1 MRQLATGIAVLS
13 GTGLLLATNSLSQT
27 KAELPWRKFVHA
39 PGAVDVA
46 GPRADGRFVVTARDG
61 LFLLR
66 RSGSLIPFARG
77 PNRYVPA
84 RGEPY
89 IALASARRVPRAG
102 CSFQKDDVY
111 ALDPVDHPGVTLIER
126 TGRTRRF
133 VDLPPGSFL
142 SSIAF
147 DSVGRFGYRLLVTA
161 LISGRTTLYAIDC
174 RGRSRIVVRGAARVE
189 GGSAV
194 APTTFG
200 QFPGWLIAVDELSG
214 SVYAFNAQ
222 GHVRLLARPAVQ
234 FGADLGV
241 ESVGFVPAGLTRRG
255 AAYFA
260 DLGAPGSPTE
270 GTDSVLRVSGSELTR
285 ARVRAGDLLVATEAK
300 GVTVAIRC
308 ARRCTVRAVGRAL
321 DATHGEGHVAF
332 AAR

>member
-1 MRQLATGIAVLS
+1 MRRLPTAIVVL
-13 GTGLLLATNSLSQT
+13 TAIGLLLATNSLSQA
-27 KAELPWRKFVHA
+27 KAKFQWRKFVHA
-39 PGAVDVA
+39 QGAVDVA
-46 GPRADGRFVVTARDG
+46 GPRADGRIVVAASEG
-61 LFLLR
+61 LFLLGR
-66 RSGSLIPFARG
+66 GGSLIPFARG
-77 PNRYVPA
+77 PNRYAPA
-84 RGEPY
+84 RGEGY
-89 IALASARRVPRAG
+89 IALAATRRVPRAG
-102 CSFQKDDVY
+102 CSFHKDDVY

-126 TGRTRRF
+126 TGRARRF
-133 VDLPPGSFL
+133 VDLSPGSFL

-147 DSVGRFGYRLLVTA
+147 DSVGRFGYRLLLTA

-174 RGRSRIVVRGAARVE
+174 RGRSRIIVRGAARVE

-200 QFPGWLIAVDELSG
+200 RFPGWLIAVDELKG

-222 GHVRLLARPAVQ
+222 GHVRLLARPTLP

-241 ESVGFVPAGLTRRG
+241 ESVGLVPAGFTPRG
-255 AAYFA
+255 VAYLA

-285 ARVRAGDLLVATEAK
+285 AGVRAGDLLVATEAK

-308 ARRCTVRAVGRAL
+308 ARRCTVRPIGRAL
-321 DATHGEGHVAF
+321 DATHGEGHIAF